1 MKGVSYTDDIDTTGL
16 QINVTGELGEPTP
29 GTNEDYILT
38 YTVTDSDR
46 TTTTVN
52 RVITVTNQLPEITGL
67 DDIVINEGEGSGFD
81 FADGVTATDLEDGNL
96 TKSIQLPTMDLSS
109 LTEGNY
115 SVEYT
120 VTDSD
125 KNTVIVPRKVI
136 VLKNNVDN
144 EVKPEETPDAPDAPG
159 QAPDVKPEAPIVS
172 ENTSGNQHQSS
183 NITLQQSNKVNSL
196 PATGNVVGSSL
207 LASIGGLLAGVGIK
221 LSKKKRK

>member
-1 MKGVSYTDDIDTTGL
+1 
-16 QINVTGELGEPTP
+16 
-29 GTNEDYILT
+29 
-38 YTVTDSDR
+38 
-46 TTTTVN
+46 
-52 RVITVTNQLPEITGL
+52 
-67 DDIVINEGEGSGFD
+67 
-81 FADGVTATDLEDGNL
+81 
-96 TKSIQLPTMDLSS
+96 MDLSS

-144 EVKPEETPDAPDAPG
+144 EVKPEETPDASG
-159 QAPDVKPEAPIVS
+159 ETPDVKPEAPIVS
-172 ENTSGNQHQSS
+172 ENTSDNQHQSS
-183 NITLQQSNKVNSL
+183 NNTSQQINKVNSL